1 MPAAFTRVVARASA
15 TEHPRWAD
23 LPLRA
28 RAWRVVHAGWS
39 VLQLACL
46 AQVWRA
52 VITRRRSPLAWASAG
67 FLAAEGAAL
76 VIGKGNCPV
85 GPRQAAWGD
94 PVPFFELL
102 LQPRAAKAA
111 IPVLFVIATGAMAGL
126 VIRAPGLRW
135 RAG

>member
-1 MPAAFTRVVARASA
+1 
-15 TEHPRWAD
+15 
-23 LPLRA
+23 
-28 RAWRVVHAGWS
+28 
-39 VLQLACL
+39 
-46 AQVWRA
+46 